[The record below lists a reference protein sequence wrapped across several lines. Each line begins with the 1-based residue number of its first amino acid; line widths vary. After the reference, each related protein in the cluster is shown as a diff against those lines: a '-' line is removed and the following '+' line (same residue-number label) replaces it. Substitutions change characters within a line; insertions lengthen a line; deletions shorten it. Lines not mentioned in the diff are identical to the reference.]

1 MLEENFEENEGELD
15 DLGNKNEEEPN
26 SNQLK

>member
-1 MLEENFEENEGELD
+1 MLEENFEENEAELD